1 MSPVKRTLS
10 SSILWLLPLLGPAT
24 LLLPGCFLRVNTVTE
39 KFGGEFRCPKAQ
51 VKVEQP
57 DKNQKEMYRATGCN
71 RRANYRCTG
80 DYGEF
85 CERVGQPET
94 IQPEGIIDSATPPG
108 GTSSAPSAPKPA
120 E

>member
-1 MSPVKRTLS
+1 MLS
-10 SSILWLLPLLGPAT
+10 NPRIVSTGVLGMAAALLFTLLPAS
-24 LLLPGCFLRVNTVTE
+24 GCFLRQNTVVE
-39 KFGGEFRCPKAQ
+39 KFAGEFRCAKDQ

-57 DKNQKEMYRATGCN
+57 DKNVKENFRATGCN

-94 IQPEGIIDSATPPG
+94 IQPEGMIDSSVPPG
-108 GTSSAPSAPKPA
+108 GANSAPTPPTQP
-120 E
+120 

>member
-1 MSPVKRTLS
+1 MLSAKRIFS
-10 SSILWLLPLLGPAT
+10 VSILFLLPLS
-24 LLLPGCFLRVNTVTE
+24 GCFLRQNTVVE
-39 KFGGEFRCPKAQ
+39 KFSGEFRCAKDQ

-57 DKNQKEMYRATGCN
+57 DKNVKEMYRAQGCN

-94 IQPEGIIDSATPPG
+94 INPEGMLESTPSATPP
-108 GTSSAPSAPKPA
+108 SDSAQQKPA
-120 E
+120 APEK